1 MNGSEESAR
10 RSRLLRLVT
19 AASVTT
25 AAVLIA
31 VKLVVWL
38 ITDSVSLLAS
48 LVDSI
53 MDAAAS
59 LINLLAVRVALTP
72 PDAEHRFGHG
82 KAESLAGLG
91 QATFIAGS
99 AVFLALQ
106 GVERL
111 INPQPIQH
119 GALGV
124 AVMVFSIVATAG
136 LLFFQRYVIRH
147 TSSNAISAD
156 ALHYASDLAANLAI
170 ILALVLAGFGISWAD
185 PVFALGLAAYILKAA
200 YDIGRRSL
208 DELLDRE
215 LPDETRNQ
223 ILALI
228 MAQPGVLGAH
238 QLRTRQSGYDWFIQV
253 HLDMD
258 AEQRLSDAHEI
269 GNAVERAILNEY
281 PRAEVIVHHDPVVK
295 TPFV

>member
-170 ILALVLAGFGISWAD
+170 ILALVLAGFGIGWAD